1 MTPSHRTYTLHYPLA
16 ELRKGGRIRRLRLE
30 HFREESGA
38 LVCAEGESFAY
49 SLPSSTTDIFC
60 ADNRLFAY
68 VQSSQTGK
76 FMDTGVSYPSGGSMH
91 TLVALVEAEGT
102 TRFFAIG
109 NSYFNYFA
117 NTANSIVT
125 FSPTP
130 STTALALHHER
141 LFGAVGT
148 RVYYTKPLDFR
159 GWEEYGE
166 HDAGY
171 FDLLPGAGT
180 VVDIFSMRDRVFFL
194 RRYGITRL
202 TGYCDIYN
210 FRQEETPFGMGEVL
224 SRAAVI
230 GEYAYFFT
238 RKGLC
243 RFDGTSVEHVENA
256 SDEEISLLHEIR
268 MGALECMH
276 AAASVTL
283 SDGAKAIYIYDPVS
297 ERGRFI
303 RRSYDACAFG
313 LYIYTKR
320 GSSAYRLTGKALP
333 SSGSCRLLT
342 EFTFA
347 DLGEGEKRL
356 EAVYI
361 AGSGNFSVTAA
372 GEEDSVTLSVPAGE
386 WTRFPVAVRGENV
399 TLTVSTSESTASLK
413 ELDLRVRRED
423 RI

>member
-91 TLVALVEAEGT
+91 NLVALVEAEGT

-109 NSYFNYFA
+109 NSYLNYFA

-210 FRQEETPFGMGEVL
+210 FRQEEMPFGMGEVL

-243 RFDGTSVEHVENA
+243 RFDGSGVRRAEGA
-256 SDEEISLLHEIR
+256 ADEDIDLAQPARVDAAQGKLL
-268 MGALECMH
+268 
-276 AAASVTL
+276 AASVKKK
-283 SDGAKAIYIYDPVS
+283 DGTSAVYLYDPVAQ
-297 ERGRFI
+297 RGR
-303 RRSYDACAFG
+303 YLGHAFE
-313 LYIYTKR
+313 
-320 GSSAYRLTGKALP
+320 SFSAGDEMYLVSGGTLFRVTGQALP
-333 SSGSCRLLT
+333 QGGTCCMKTQFSLT
-342 EFTFA
+342 S
-347 DLGEGEKRL
+347 LGEGEKRT
-356 EAVYI
+356 EAVFVRG
-361 AGSGNFSVTAA
+361 AGTFTAQLCGEDGARSVQGRAGEWLDFAA
-372 GEEDSVTLSVPAGE
+372 GVRGESVTL
-386 WTRFPVAVRGENV
+386 
-399 TLTVSTSESTASLK
+399 TLTCADEDVRIEEIA
-413 ELDLRVRRED
+413 LRVRRED
-423 RI
+423 RV

>member
-1 MTPSHRTYTLHYPLA
+1 MTPAYRTYALHYPVSA
-16 ELRKGGRIRRLRLE
+16 LRKGGRIRRFRLE
-30 HFREESGA
+30 HLREENGA
-38 LVCAEGESFAY
+38 FVCAEGESKVY
-49 SLPSSTTDIFC
+49 TLPASTTDLFC
-60 ADNRLFAY
+60 ANNRLFAY
-68 VQSSQTGK
+68 LKGTQKGR
-76 FMDTGVSYPSGGSMH
+76 FLDTNIAYDAGGNMH
-91 TLVALVEAEGT
+91 SFAGLVEADGT
-102 TRFFAIG
+102 WRYFVIG
-109 NSYFNYFA
+109 NSYFYYFSNSE
-117 NTANSIVT
+117 NTIVT

-210 FRQEETPFGMGEVL
+210 FRQEEMPFGMGEVL

-386 WTRFPVAVRGENV
+386 WARFPVAVRGENV
-399 TLTVSTSESTASLK
+399 TLTVSTSQSTASLK